1 MESLQD
7 EIREIRKQLRLAM
20 NGVISTSMR
29 EKGIVYKLN
38 FGVPYP
44 EIKEIA
50 RKHKPN
56 GELAAALWKEDIR
69 EFKILATFLQPA
81 EKLPLEEAKRWVKE
95 IPYLE
100 IAEHCCRNLFVHLP
114 YMEDFTLDLV
124 ADKKNEFARTV
135 AFLTWTENFKRG
147 GSLSS
152 VVLGSFL
159 VETLSSLAETKDFK
173 STLKEKQA
181 SIQAMKFYG
190 RQSEGNAERIL
201 DGFKEFQEAVGNTPE
216 LQEIYNELKFEFEYY
231 RLGFAF
237 KINALTLSFVRSL
250 GDGSESLYGNT
261 CVVYRISNG
270 EETAENRGEIY
281 YIQGNMCFSRSF

>member
-7 EIREIRKQLRLAM
+7 EIREIRKELRLAM

-44 EIKEIA
+44 EIKGIA

-81 EKLPLEEAKRWVKE
+81 ETLPLDEAKRWVKE

-114 YMEDFTLDLV
+114 YMETSRLIWLLIR
-124 ADKKNEFARTV
+124 KM
-135 AFLTWTENFKRG
+135 
-147 GSLSS
+147 
-152 VVLGSFL
+152 
-159 VETLSSLAETKDFK
+159 SSLARSPF
-173 STLKEKQA
+173 L
-181 SIQAMKFYG
+181 
-190 RQSEGNAERIL
+190 
-201 DGFKEFQEAVGNTPE
+201 
-216 LQEIYNELKFEFEYY
+216 
-231 RLGFAF
+231 LGP
-237 KINALTLSFVRSL
+237 
-250 GDGSESLYGNT
+250 
-261 CVVYRISNG
+261 RISS
-270 EETAENRGEIY
+270 EVAAY
-281 YIQGNMCFSRSF
+281 LLWF

>member
-7 EIREIRKQLRLAM
+7 EIREIRKELRLAM

-44 EIKEIA
+44 EIKGIA

-69 EFKILATFLQPA
+69 EFKILATFLQ
-81 EKLPLEEAKRWVKE
+81 E

-114 YMEDFTLDLV
+114 YMEDFTSDLV

-135 AFLTWTENFKRG
+135 AFLTWAENFKRG

-159 VETLSSLAETKDFK
+159 AETLSSLAETKDFK

-201 DGFKEFQEAVGNTPE
+201 DGFKEFQEAAGNTPE

-231 RLGFAF
+231 R
-237 KINALTLSFVRSL
+237 
-250 GDGSESLYGNT
+250 
-261 CVVYRISNG
+261 
-270 EETAENRGEIY
+270 
-281 YIQGNMCFSRSF
+281 

>member
-7 EIREIRKQLRLAM
+7 EIREIRKELRLAM

-44 EIKEIA
+44 EIKGIA

-81 EKLPLEEAKRWVKE
+81 ETLPLDEAKRWVKE

-100 IAEHCCRNLFVHLP
+100 
-114 YMEDFTLDLV
+114 DFTSDLV

-135 AFLTWTENFKRG
+135 AFLTWAENFKRG

-159 VETLSSLAETKDFK
+159 AETLSSLAETKDFK

-201 DGFKEFQEAVGNTPE
+201 DGFKEFQEAAGNTPE

-231 RLGFAF
+231 R
-237 KINALTLSFVRSL
+237 
-250 GDGSESLYGNT
+250 
-261 CVVYRISNG
+261 
-270 EETAENRGEIY
+270 
-281 YIQGNMCFSRSF
+281 

>member
-7 EIREIRKQLRLAM
+7 EIREIRKELRLAM

-44 EIKEIA
+44 EIKGIA

-81 EKLPLEEAKRWVKE
+81 ETLPLDEAKRWVKE

-114 YMEDFTLDLV
+114 YMEDFTSDLV

-135 AFLTWTENFKRG
+135 AFLTWAENFKRG

-159 VETLSSLAETKDFK
+159 AETLSSLAE
-173 STLKEKQA
+173 LKEKQA

-201 DGFKEFQEAVGNTPE
+201 DGFKEFQEAAGNTPE

-231 RLGFAF
+231 R
-237 KINALTLSFVRSL
+237 
-250 GDGSESLYGNT
+250 
-261 CVVYRISNG
+261 
-270 EETAENRGEIY
+270 
-281 YIQGNMCFSRSF
+281 

>member
-7 EIREIRKQLRLAM
+7 EIREIRKELRLAM

-44 EIKEIA
+44 EIKGIA

-81 EKLPLEEAKRWVKE
+81 ETLPLDEAKRWVKE

-114 YMEDFTLDLV
+114 YMEDFTSDLV

-135 AFLTWTENFKRG
+135 AFLTWA
-147 GSLSS
+147 
-152 VVLGSFL
+152 
-159 VETLSSLAETKDFK
+159 ETLSSLAETKDFK

-201 DGFKEFQEAVGNTPE
+201 DGFKEFQEAAGNTPE

-231 RLGFAF
+231 R
-237 KINALTLSFVRSL
+237 
-250 GDGSESLYGNT
+250 
-261 CVVYRISNG
+261 
-270 EETAENRGEIY
+270 
-281 YIQGNMCFSRSF
+281 

>member
-7 EIREIRKQLRLAM
+7 EIREIRKELRLAM

-44 EIKEIA
+44 EIKGIA

-81 EKLPLEEAKRWVKE
+81 ETLPLDEAKRWVKE

-114 YMEDFTLDLV
+114 DLV
-124 ADKKNEFARTV
+124 ADKKNEVARTV
-135 AFLTWTENFKRG
+135 AFLTWAENFKRG

-159 VETLSSLAETKDFK
+159 AETLSSLAETKDFK

-201 DGFKEFQEAVGNTPE
+201 DGFKEFQEAAGNTPE

-231 RLGFAF
+231 R
-237 KINALTLSFVRSL
+237 
-250 GDGSESLYGNT
+250 
-261 CVVYRISNG
+261 
-270 EETAENRGEIY
+270 
-281 YIQGNMCFSRSF
+281 

>member
-7 EIREIRKQLRLAM
+7 EIREIRKELRLAM

-44 EIKEIA
+44 EI
-50 RKHKPN
+50 
-56 GELAAALWKEDIR
+56 R

-81 EKLPLEEAKRWVKE
+81 ETLPLDEAKRWVKE

-114 YMEDFTLDLV
+114 YMEDFTSDLV

-135 AFLTWTENFKRG
+135 AFLTWAENFKRG

-159 VETLSSLAETKDFK
+159 AETLSSLAETKDFK

-201 DGFKEFQEAVGNTPE
+201 DGFKEFQEAAGNTPE
-216 LQEIYNELKFEFEYY
+216 LQEIYNELKFEFEYC
-231 RLGFAF
+231 R
-237 KINALTLSFVRSL
+237 
-250 GDGSESLYGNT
+250 
-261 CVVYRISNG
+261 
-270 EETAENRGEIY
+270 
-281 YIQGNMCFSRSF
+281 

>member
-7 EIREIRKQLRLAM
+7 EIREIRKELRLAM

-44 EIKEIA
+44 EIKGIA

-81 EKLPLEEAKRWVKE
+81 ETLPLDVKE
-95 IPYLE
+95 IPCLE

-114 YMEDFTLDLV
+114 YMEDFTSDLV

-135 AFLTWTENFKRG
+135 AFLTWAENFKRG

-159 VETLSSLAETKDFK
+159 AETLSSLAETKDFK

-201 DGFKEFQEAVGNTPE
+201 DGFKEFQEAAGNTPE

-231 RLGFAF
+231 R
-237 KINALTLSFVRSL
+237 
-250 GDGSESLYGNT
+250 
-261 CVVYRISNG
+261 
-270 EETAENRGEIY
+270 
-281 YIQGNMCFSRSF
+281 

>member
-7 EIREIRKQLRLAM
+7 EIREIRKELRLAM

-44 EIKEIA
+44 EIK
-50 RKHKPN
+50 
-56 GELAAALWKEDIR
+56 LAAALWKEDIR

-81 EKLPLEEAKRWVKE
+81 ETLPLDEAKRWVKE

-114 YMEDFTLDLV
+114 YMEDFTSDLV

-135 AFLTWTENFKRG
+135 AFLTWAENFKRG

-159 VETLSSLAETKDFK
+159 AETLSSLAETKDFK

-201 DGFKEFQEAVGNTPE
+201 DGFKEFQEAAGNTPE

-231 RLGFAF
+231 R
-237 KINALTLSFVRSL
+237 
-250 GDGSESLYGNT
+250 
-261 CVVYRISNG
+261 
-270 EETAENRGEIY
+270 
-281 YIQGNMCFSRSF
+281 

>member
-7 EIREIRKQLRLAM
+7 EIREI
-20 NGVISTSMR
+20 
-29 EKGIVYKLN
+29 
-38 FGVPYP
+38 
-44 EIKEIA
+44 

-81 EKLPLEEAKRWVKE
+81 ETLPLDEAKRWVKE

-135 AFLTWTENFKRG
+135 AFLTWAENFKRG

-159 VETLSSLAETKDFK
+159 VETLSSLAETKGFK

-190 RQSEGNAERIL
+190 RQSDGNAERIL

-231 RLGFAF
+231 R
-237 KINALTLSFVRSL
+237 
-250 GDGSESLYGNT
+250 
-261 CVVYRISNG
+261 
-270 EETAENRGEIY
+270 
-281 YIQGNMCFSRSF
+281 

>member
-7 EIREIRKQLRLAM
+7 EIREIRKELRLAM

-44 EIKEIA
+44 EIKGIA

-81 EKLPLEEAKRWVKE
+81 ETLPLDEAKR
-95 IPYLE
+95 
-100 IAEHCCRNLFVHLP
+100 CRNLFVHLP
-114 YMEDFTLDLV
+114 YMEDFTSDLV

-135 AFLTWTENFKRG
+135 AFLTWAENFKRG

-159 VETLSSLAETKDFK
+159 AETLSSLAETKDFK

-201 DGFKEFQEAVGNTPE
+201 DGFKEFQEAAGNTPE

-231 RLGFAF
+231 R
-237 KINALTLSFVRSL
+237 
-250 GDGSESLYGNT
+250 
-261 CVVYRISNG
+261 
-270 EETAENRGEIY
+270 
-281 YIQGNMCFSRSF
+281 

>member
-81 EKLPLEEAKRWVKE
+81 ETLPLDEAKRWVKE

-114 YMEDFTLDLV
+114 YMEDFTFDLV
-124 ADKKNEFARTV
+124 ADK
-135 AFLTWTENFKRG
+135 ENAK
-147 GSLSS
+147 
-152 VVLGSFL
+152 
-159 VETLSSLAETKDFK
+159 SSLAN
-173 STLKEKQA
+173 SA
-181 SIQAMKFYG
+181 AGRMPYCSITRK
-190 RQSEGNAERIL
+190 IL
-201 DGFKEFQEAVGNTPE
+201 
-216 LQEIYNELKFEFEYY
+216 
-231 RLGFAF
+231 
-237 KINALTLSFVRSL
+237 
-250 GDGSESLYGNT
+250 
-261 CVVYRISNG
+261 
-270 EETAENRGEIY
+270 TAPSP
-281 YIQGNMCFSRSF
+281 MP

>member
-114 YMEDFTLDLV
+114 YMEDFTFDLV

-135 AFLTWTENFKRG
+135 AFLTWAENFKRG

-159 VETLSSLAETKDFK
+159 VETLNSL
-173 STLKEKQA
+173 A

-231 RLGFAF
+231 R
-237 KINALTLSFVRSL
+237 
-250 GDGSESLYGNT
+250 
-261 CVVYRISNG
+261 
-270 EETAENRGEIY
+270 
-281 YIQGNMCFSRSF
+281 

>member
-7 EIREIRKQLRLAM
+7 EIREIRKELRLAM

-44 EIKEIA
+44 EIKGIA

-81 EKLPLEEAKRWVKE
+81 ETLPLDEAKRW
-95 IPYLE
+95 

-114 YMEDFTLDLV
+114 YMEDFTSDLV

-135 AFLTWTENFKRG
+135 AFLTWAENFKRG

-159 VETLSSLAETKDFK
+159 AETLSSLAETKDFK

-201 DGFKEFQEAVGNTPE
+201 DGFKEFQEAAGNTPE

-231 RLGFAF
+231 R
-237 KINALTLSFVRSL
+237 
-250 GDGSESLYGNT
+250 
-261 CVVYRISNG
+261 
-270 EETAENRGEIY
+270 
-281 YIQGNMCFSRSF
+281 

>member
-1 MESLQD
+1 MSL
-7 EIREIRKQLRLAM
+7 RYWRPF
-20 NGVISTSMR
+20 S
-29 EKGIVYKLN
+29 
-38 FGVPYP
+38 
-44 EIKEIA
+44 
-50 RKHKPN
+50 
-56 GELAAALWKEDIR
+56 
-69 EFKILATFLQPA
+69 A
-81 EKLPLEEAKRWVKE
+81 ETLPLDEAKRWVKE

-114 YMEDFTLDLV
+114 YMEDFTSDLV

-135 AFLTWTENFKRG
+135 AFLTWAENFKRG

-159 VETLSSLAETKDFK
+159 AETLSSLAETKDFK

-201 DGFKEFQEAVGNTPE
+201 DGFKEFQEAAGNTPE

-231 RLGFAF
+231 R
-237 KINALTLSFVRSL
+237 
-250 GDGSESLYGNT
+250 
-261 CVVYRISNG
+261 
-270 EETAENRGEIY
+270 
-281 YIQGNMCFSRSF
+281 